1 MAGEGIKGKAFAYVL
16 VMLLLAALTVVI
28 GFLIKDITYRGY
40 YLTLT
45 LGGIVLFTSVIYAIL
60 IKLKRGEDIKGT
72 ATSAIQALWVS
83 TSMGLGYIVTA
94 NAPYF
99 QIPQAYA
106 VTLFVIGWVMLLFGL
121 YGLLKLSKESGV
133 PLAV

>member
-1 MAGEGIKGKAFAYVL
+1 MTSGSIKVEALTYIL
-16 VMLLLAALTVVI
+16 VMLILAAVTVAM
-28 GFLIKDITYRGY
+28 GFSIKDVTYRGY
-40 YLTLT
+40 YLTLV
-45 LGGIVLFTSVIYAIL
+45 LGGIVLLTSCVYAVL
-60 IKLKRGEDIKGT
+60 IGLKKDGDIKGI
-72 ATSAIQALWVS
+72 ATSAIQALWIS

-106 VTLFVIGWVMLLFGL
+106 IALFAIGWVMLLFGL
-121 YGLLKLSKESGV
+121 YGLLKLNKKGGV

>member
-1 MAGEGIKGKAFAYVL
+1 MASESIKGKALTYVL
-16 VMLLLAALTVVI
+16 IMLLLAAITVVI
-28 GFLIKDITYRGY
+28 GLLIKDITYRGY

-45 LGGIVLFTSVIYAIL
+45 LGGIVLFTSGIYTVL
-60 IKLKRGEDIKGT
+60 IKLKSDEDIKGI
-72 ATSAIQALWVS
+72 ATSAIQALWIS

-106 VTLFVIGWVMLLFGL
+106 AALFVIGWVMLLFGL
-121 YGLLKLSKESGV
+121 YSLLKLSRESGV

>member
-1 MAGEGIKGKAFAYVL
+1 MSGGNIKARALTYVL
-16 VMLLLAALTVVI
+16 VMVILAAATVVI
-28 GFLIKDITYRGY
+28 GMLIKDVTYRGY

-45 LGGIVLFTSVIYAIL
+45 LGGIVLFTSAIYAAV
-60 IKLKRGEDIKGT
+60 IKLKKDDDVRGI
-72 ATSAIQALWVS
+72 AASAIQTLWVS

-106 VTLFVIGWVMLLFGL
+106 VVLFAIGWVMLLFGF
-121 YGLLKLSKESGV
+121 YSLLKLSKESGV

>member
-1 MAGEGIKGKAFAYVL
+1 MANGSIKGKALAYVL
-16 VMLLLAALTVVI
+16 VMLLLAAITVVI
-28 GFLIKDITYRGY
+28 GLLIKDITYRGY

-45 LGGIVLFTSVIYAIL
+45 LGGIVLFTSVIYAIS
-60 IKLKRGEDIKGT
+60 IKLKSSEDVKGI

-106 VTLFVIGWVMLLFGL
+106 IALFAIGWVMLLFGL
-121 YGLLKLSKESGV
+121 YSLLKLSKESGV

>member
-1 MAGEGIKGKAFAYVL
+1 VSGSRIKNKALTYVL
-16 VMLLLAALTVVI
+16 VMLFLAALTVII
-28 GFLIKDITYRGY
+28 GITIKDVTYRGY

-45 LGGIVLFTSVIYAIL
+45 LGGIVLFTSVIYVIV
-60 IKLKRGEDIKGT
+60 IKLKKDDDVKGI
-72 ATSAIQALWVS
+72 ATSAIQALWIS

-99 QIPQAYA
+99 QIPQLHAM
-106 VTLFVIGWVMLLFGL
+106 VLFAIGWVMLIFGF
-121 YGLLKLSKESGV
+121 YSLLKLSKESGV

>member
-1 MAGEGIKGKAFAYVL
+1 MGGGSIKGKALTYVL
-16 VMLLLAALTVVI
+16 VMLLLAAATVVI
-28 GFLIKDITYRGY
+28 GLLIKDVTYRGY

-45 LGGIVLFTSVIYAIL
+45 LGGIVLFTSGVYTAV
-60 IKLKRGEDIKGT
+60 IKLKSDEDIKGI

-106 VTLFVIGWVMLLFGL
+106 AALFAIGWVMLLFGL

>member
-1 MAGEGIKGKAFAYVL
+1 MSGSRIKNKALTYVL
-16 VMLLLAALTVVI
+16 VMLFLAALTVII
-28 GFLIKDITYRGY
+28 GITIKDVTYRGY

-45 LGGIVLFTSVIYAIL
+45 LGGIVLFTSVIYVIV
-60 IKLKRGEDIKGT
+60 IKLKKDDDVKGI
-72 ATSAIQALWVS
+72 ATSAIQALWIS

-99 QIPQAYA
+99 QIPQLHAM
-106 VTLFVIGWVMLLFGL
+106 VLFAIGWVMLIFGF
-121 YGLLKLSKESGV
+121 YSLLKLSKESGV